1 MHDINK
7 LLPWSWLKK
16 AWIMLSIRSC
26 SIVRCRTKMLSSSSK
41 SSTINIMMIATKN
54 HVTWNRSCAIQEL
67 ASLTST
73 FHKPVHSCLKSQ
85 CKNDTNVPACT
96 APASTAPLP
105 GRFWV
110 WVLWLTTSGPM
121 SSLVRE
127 SLHLCTNTAE
137 PMLIKWA
144 KNRSNAKHIHWYL
157 SQLALLVWAWHTIL
171 RQQDKLLFK
180 CHVPLDSTGF

>member
-1 MHDINK
+1 
-7 LLPWSWLKK
+7 
-16 AWIMLSIRSC
+16 MLSIRSC

-121 SSLVRE
+121 ISLVRE